1 MASFTVNA
9 QGTCITNDD
18 RLIFA
23 VEVRDEDGA
32 PVSGLKKSN
41 FKVWQ
46 LGHLFGQLD
55 MFVVEL
61 ESIAGLEGHYHLV
74 RKLWTPAVNGTFA
87 FKIIVGK
94 FRTKGQTM
102 AWVVKVDGGP
112 K

>member
-9 QGTCITNDD
+9 QGAHISSDD

-23 VEVRDEDGA
+23 VEVRNEDGS

-46 LGHLFGQLD
+46 LGHLLGQLD
-55 MFVVEL
+55 VFVVEL
-61 ESIAGLEGHYHLV
+61 ESIQGLEGHYHLV
-74 RKLWTPAVNGTFA
+74 KKLWSPAVNGTFP
-87 FKIIVGK
+87 FKIIVSKG
-94 FRTKGQTM
+94 RIKGQTM

>member
-9 QGTCITNDD
+9 QGSYITNDD
-18 RLIFA
+18 RLMFA

-55 MFVVEL
+55 IFVVEL
-61 ESIAGLEGHYHLV
+61 ESIPGLEGHYHLV
-74 RKLWTPAVNGTFA
+74 KKSWSPAVNGTFA

-94 FRTKGQTM
+94 FRTKGQALT
-102 AWVVKVDGGP
+102 WVVKVDGGP